1 MAKQSVYYNYE
12 PLTIPGLSKDSLKTV
27 IESKYPAVITNI
39 KYNDEAYFM
48 QKMYFHK
55 PSPSNPTIW
64 LVLQHNSDPNMNSG
78 KTLYLAA
85 QIQPKGKDVD
95 TGIDGIFKSSSAKS
109 IELILNNDLT
119 DGGNA
124 KISISNGKITVALT
138 DTIKINTTDFNGLSF
153 YTSTIEDLNLDT
165 GSPNALMRKSILD
178 WAMSCEMVGE
188 GPEDKTEATKPPTSD
203 LMDNINMI
211 MAMVLIVGA
220 LNIAAPE
227 IYRYVIG
234 PILESNTGDKP
245 ITSLHFLWAVS
256 FGLLIIELIIFGASG
271 KGASFYYLALML
283 MLMWVSIDKS
293 LSDNLLD
300 GGSKET
306 LFNADQ
312 INVVGKI
319 GVLKND
325 NSYFSIFPS
334 FNDHKLEFV
343 IKLYCILSMLGLWSS
358 NFNIIADQNMNG
370 SVAFQKFLTTF
381 PNYFLYALT
390 ITFWCFQE
398 DPPDKLIDFNSK
410 FSILKWFI
418 LLVSFGWFIGSMVAL
433 FK

>member
-1 MAKQSVYYNYE
+1 MPKQNVYYNYE
-12 PLTIPGLSKDSLKTV
+12 PLTIPGLSTGSLNTI

-55 PSPSNPTIW
+55 PSPSNSTVW
-64 LVLQHNSDPNMNSG
+64 LVLQHNSDPNMNAG

-85 QIQPKGKDVD
+85 QIEPNGKNTD
-95 TGIDGIFKSSSAKS
+95 TGIDTIFKSINAKN
-109 IELILNNDLT
+109 IELTINNDLT

-124 KISISNGKITVALT
+124 KINESNGKITIALT
-138 DTIKINTTDFNGLSF
+138 DTIKVTTADLTGFTF
-153 YTSTIEDLNLDT
+153 YASTIVDLNLDT
-165 GSPNALMRKSILD
+165 SSPNALMRKSILD

-188 GPEDKTEATKPPTSD
+188 GSEDKTEATKPPTSD

-227 IYRYVIG
+227 IYKYVIG
-234 PILESNTGDKP
+234 PILVSNNDNKP
-245 ITSLHFLWAVS
+245 ITSLHLLWAVS
-256 FGLLIIELIIFGASG
+256 FGLLIMELIIFGASG

-300 GGSKET
+300 GGSKAN
-306 LFNADQ
+306 LINAAV
-312 INVVGKI
+312 INVG
-319 GVLKND
+319 GNVLQND
-325 NSYFSIFPS
+325 RSYFSIFPS
-334 FNDHKLEFV
+334 FNDYKLEFGV
-343 IKLYCILSMLGLWSS
+343 KLYCVLSMLGLWSS
-358 NFNIIADQNMNG
+358 NFNIIADQNMNEG
-370 SVAFQKFLTTF
+370 AAFQKFLTTF

-390 ITFWCFQE
+390 ITFWCYKE
-398 DPPDKLIDFNSK
+398 DQQDNLIDFSK
-410 FSILKWFI
+410 SFSILKWVI
-418 LLVSFGWFIGSMVAL
+418 LAVSFGWFIGSMVAL